1 MPTDS
6 NPKRQSADLHKLQG
20 SKYPMID
27 AHLHLVNFLQETPG
41 AEILLRSMNRAGVEK
56 AVVFGLP
63 VTKVWAEHDR
73 EKPDYYLSNDSRCYY
88 YQLTDILVHDIIS
101 AMPANEQKRFFPLIC
116 GFNPVD
122 KRAVRHLEYIYN
134 KFPSFWKGIGELL
147 LRHDDLT
154 ALTYGDTARA
164 NHRALYP
171 VYEFAAD
178 KKLPVLMHQ
187 NISAVS
193 KSDYPV
199 YLYELEE
206 ALRDHPNTR
215 FVFAHCGIS
224 RRINVPFYYQMIDRL
239 LEHYPL
245 LYIDISWII
254 FDEVICPQGIPD
266 KHWIELAERYSNR
279 ICLGSDL
286 VSRFERLAIELQRY
300 DVFLDQ
306 LSETARQNIC
316 MNTAERLYGDH
327 TY

>member
-1 MPTDS
+1 MPTDIS
-6 NPKRQSADLHKLQG
+6 PKRQKSTVDRLKG
-20 SKYPMID
+20 SKYRMID
-27 AHLHLVNFLQETPG
+27 AHLHLVNFLQESPG
-41 AEILLRSMNRAGVEK
+41 PEILIRSMNNAGIEK

-63 VTKVWAEHDR
+63 VTKIWAEHDR

-88 YQLTDILVHDIIS
+88 YQLTDVIVHDIIS
-101 AMPANEQKRFFPLIC
+101 SMPDNEQNRFFPLLC

-122 KRAVRHLEYIYN
+122 KLAIRDLEYMYN
-134 KFPSFWKGIGELL
+134 KFPNFWKGIGELL

-154 ALTYGDTARA
+154 AFTYGDTARA
-164 NHRALYP
+164 NHKALYP

-178 KKLPVLMHQ
+178 KNIPVLLHQ

-193 KSDYPV
+193 KLDYPV

-206 ALRDHPNTR
+206 ALRDHPNTS

-239 LEHYPL
+239 MQHYPSL
-245 LYIDISWII
+245 NIDISWII
-254 FDEVICPQGIPD
+254 FDEVMCPNGIPD
-266 KHWIELAERYSNR
+266 KNWIELAEAYSSR

-286 VSRFERLAIELQRY
+286 VTRFERMGIELQRY

-306 LSETARQNIC
+306 LSEDARENIC
-316 MNTAERLYGDH
+316 FRTAEHIYGRI
-327 TY
+327 